1 MAANYSLITAAPP
14 GDSGRYSRDSG
25 CAAVPQM
32 TRYSPAG
39 LLFNR
44 YQPRSAWPAALRDI
58 VVVLVERL
66 VVAPRRGPGMCGCRG
81 VAQIEVAR
89 AQCGGPMFV
98 LTQSLQLSNYL
109 LANFKGIV
117 RGMKDGWMTNA
128 EHLKKIAEKY

>member
-1 MAANYSLITAAPP
+1 
-14 GDSGRYSRDSG
+14 
-25 CAAVPQM
+25 M

-89 AQCGGPMFV
+89 AQCGGPKFV
-98 LTQSLQLSNYL
+98 LTQSLQLSCYL
-109 LANFKGIV
+109 LANSEGLVLGCIEAWKALDEIYQICVLWERTFAPLRPQHFNKFPPRILSEV
-117 RGMKDGWMTNA
+117 H
-128 EHLKKIAEKY
+128 EF